1 MKAHNK
7 KGRRKKRKTKYS
19 LWQKGAR
26 AIPRVLIFLFL
37 SFFLMVIVLLGTKNY
52 FFDLGENERL
62 AMLSALAGVAFYM
75 AFRTI
80 DNPDWSL
87 KNQFITSV
95 RYIVYFMVFFIG
107 LNFILL
113 LLQFITESF

>member
-1 MKAHNK
+1 MKSQK
-7 KGRRKKRKTKYS
+7 KKQGKKRKAKYS
-19 LWQKGAR
+19 SGQKIAR

-37 SFFLMVIVLLGTKNY
+37 SFFLMIIVLLGTKNY

-80 DNPDWSL
+80 DDSNWSL

-95 RYIVYFMVFFIG
+95 RYIFYFIIFFIG
-107 LNFILL
+107 LNLILFL
-113 LLQFITESF
+113 FQFSTDYI